1 MRRVIL
7 HLDMDAFFAAVEE
20 MDNPSLRGKPVVVGA
35 DPKGGRGRG
44 VVSTANYE
52 ARKYG
57 IHSAMPISEAYRRC
71 PHAVFLPVRGHRY
84 AEISRQIM
92 AILRQ
97 YTPLVEPLSIDEA
110 FLDLTHT
117 LRIHGDPVAVAREIK
132 SRIRREVGD
141 LTASIGIAPNKFLAK
156 IASDLEKPDG
166 LVVVGEDQIEAFLW
180 PLPVSRLWGVGK
192 KTQPVLEALG
202 IRTIGHLARFP
213 KEELVE
219 RFGSFG
225 AHLWELAHGVDDRPV
240 VPASEAKQ
248 VSREHTFEQDVG
260 DLEVVERTLLA
271 LVDRVT
277 RTLRDEGVRGR
288 TVTLKI
294 RLEDFST
301 FTRSRTLSEPTD
313 RFAVVAEVARDLLHR
328 FRREGKRVR
337 LIGVGVSNLERGARQ
352 LSLFDEKE
360 PEEAADDV
368 VDLVRK
374 RFGEQAIRRAAALGR
389 NERERD
395 DG

>member
-117 LRIHGDPVAVAREIK
+117 LKIHGDPVAVAREIK

-202 IRTIGHLARFP
+202 IRTIGDLARFP

-219 RFGSFG
+219 HFGSFG
-225 AHLWELAHGVDDRPV
+225 ARLWELAHGVDDRPV